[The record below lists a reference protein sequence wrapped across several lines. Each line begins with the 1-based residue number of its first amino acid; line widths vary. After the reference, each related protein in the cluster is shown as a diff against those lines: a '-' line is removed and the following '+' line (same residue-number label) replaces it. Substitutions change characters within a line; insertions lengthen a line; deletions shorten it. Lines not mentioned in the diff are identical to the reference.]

1 MGESDGGGRGTTRL
15 MVAAVLLAVSCGT
28 GALLTLRA
36 DAQARADAT
45 TAAPPMKG
53 AATATQPSKGAAA
66 TPQAGGEPSNSSPVQ
81 DDPVIA
87 PDPHESADNNVSF
100 PVDI

>member
-1 MGESDGGGRGTTRL
+1 MAENDDGGRDTRRL
-15 MVAAVLLAVSCGT
+15 MVAAVVLAVSCGT

-36 DAQARADAT
+36 DAQAHAAAAT
-45 TAAPPMKG
+45 TAAPPARG
-53 AATATQPSKGAAA
+53 APAVQQPSN
-66 TPQAGGEPSNSSPVQ
+66 EPSASGPVQ

>member
-1 MGESDGGGRGTTRL
+1 
-15 MVAAVLLAVSCGT
+15 V
-28 GALLTLRA
+28 
-36 DAQARADAT
+36 
-45 TAAPPMKG
+45 KG
-53 AATATQPSKGAAA
+53 AVTVPKLGD
-66 TPQAGGEPSNSSPVQ
+66 EPSASSVQ

>member
-1 MGESDGGGRGTTRL
+1 MSDEEFNRGATWRL
-15 MVAAVLLAVSCGT
+15 IGAAMLLATLCLT

-36 DAQARADAT
+36 DAQSRG
-45 TAAPPMKG
+45 G
-53 AATATQPSKGAAA
+53 AAGPPPATAPAPRA
-66 TPQAGGEPSNSSPVQ
+66 TVGESVSGPIQ

-100 PVDI
+100 PADI